1 MEWFT
6 NWFGSSYYPILYSNR
21 NESEAFGFVSF
32 LFEYLKLEKGAKV
45 MDLACGRGR
54 HAKHFSSLGA
64 DVIGLDISK
73 ESIAQAKLFENPRLR
88 FVVHDM
94 RHTFP
99 INNLDAIFNLFT
111 SFGYFD
117 NVQENE
123 IVLKN
128 VASSLKN
135 GGIFVLDYLN
145 TDYIIPRLISNEK
158 KIIQGVIFNI
168 EKKFEN
174 GFIIKNINIIDG
186 EKRFYFQEKVQAIS
200 LVNMKALCEKVGL
213 RIIDILGDY
222 QGKPY
227 ISNISQRLIIICKN
241 N

>member
-6 NWFGSSYYPILYSNR
+6 NWFGSPYYPILYSNR

-32 LFEYLKLEKGAKV
+32 LFEHLKLSKGAKI

-64 DVIGLDISK
+64 EVYGLDISQ
-73 ESIAQAKLFENPRLR
+73 ESIAEAKLAENEHLHFE
-88 FVVHDM
+88 VHDM
-94 RHTFP
+94 RQSLP
-99 INNLDAIFNLFT
+99 VENLDAVFNLFT
-111 SFGYFD
+111 SFGYFE

-123 IVLKN
+123 LVLKN
-128 VASSLKN
+128 IVNSLKKE
-135 GGIFVLDYLN
+135 GIFVLDYLN
-145 TDYIIPRLISNEK
+145 IDYIIPTLIYEEQ
-158 KIIQGVIFNI
+158 KIINKVIFNI
-168 EKKFEN
+168 SRKVEN

-186 EKRFYFQEKVQAIS
+186 DKTFHFQEKVQAIS
-200 LVNMKALCEKVGL
+200 LQDMRVLCEKVGL
-213 RIIDILGDY
+213 EIVEVLGDY
-222 QGKPY
+222 QGKSY